1 MQYEYGHRKHPVIA
15 HLFFITSTTPR
26 NIMTNSKMP
35 AMTPA
40 ILTVWSVC
48 FSGSGSGFRVA
59 APMELTKEKQ
69 E

>member
-1 MQYEYGHRKHPVIA
+1 
-15 HLFFITSTTPR
+15 
-26 NIMTNSKMP
+26 MP

-59 APMELTKEKQ
+59 APVESVTVKEEREK